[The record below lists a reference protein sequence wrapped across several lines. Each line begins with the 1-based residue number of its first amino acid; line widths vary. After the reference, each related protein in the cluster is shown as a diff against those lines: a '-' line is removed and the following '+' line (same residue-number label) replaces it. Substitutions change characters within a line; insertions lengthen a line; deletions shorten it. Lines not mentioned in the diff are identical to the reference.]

1 MKDLNGKV
9 VYVVGGSSGIGLA
22 TAKALAAEGAHVI
35 IFARRKDRLEQ
46 ALGEIKAAKV
56 STSQRFSCMQV
67 DVSVWDEVKTVMSRA
82 VAEFGVPDVLI
93 NCVGRAYPRVF
104 EEVSYEQF
112 KETMETNFY
121 GVWHTTSVL
130 VPHMKEKGGHIVNVS
145 SIAGFLGLFGYT
157 DYSASKFAIIGFSE
171 ALRSEL
177 KQYGITVSV
186 LCPPDTDTPG
196 FHEENKT
203 KPEETRAISA
213 GAKLRQPE
221 EVARALIDGM
231 KKGKMYIVPG
241 FDSRLISLLKRL
253 FPGLVEFV
261 MDSTIKRVQA
271 QRSRGESRQ
280 KETAG
285 G

>member
-1 MKDLNGKV
+1 MKDFNGKV
-9 VYVVGGSSGIGLA
+9 VYIVGGSSGIGLA
-22 TAKALAAEGAHVI
+22 TAKALAAEGAHIV
-35 IFARRKDRLEQ
+35 IFARRKEHLEQ
-46 ALGEIKAAKV
+46 ALGQIKSARV
-56 STSQRFSCMQV
+56 SSSQRLSYMQV
-67 DVSVWDEVKTVMSRA
+67 DVSVWDEVKAVMSRA
-82 VAEFGVPDVLI
+82 VTEFGVPDVLI
-93 NCVGRAYPRVF
+93 NCAGRAYPRVF
-104 EEVSYEQF
+104 EEISYQQF
-112 KETMETNFY
+112 TETMEVNFY
-121 GVWHTTSVL
+121 GIWHTTAVL
-130 VPHMKEKGGHIVNVS
+130 VPYMKENGGHIVNVS

-213 GAKLRQPE
+213 GAKLRQPDE
-221 EVARALIDGM
+221 IARALIDGM
-231 KKGKMYIVPG
+231 KKGEMYIIPG
-241 FDSRLISLLKRL
+241 FDGRLIFLLKRL

-271 QRSRGESRQ
+271 QRRNGGSPQ